1 MRRSTKQI
9 LIVMLVITMSLFLVA
24 CGGDDPVQE
33 TTPTLT
39 PEATPE
45 ATPELTPEPTPVPVP
60 EPEPVQTQEPT
71 PDPEPDPVGFRF
83 PFSFSSVDLQG
94 NTITDED
101 LGEKELFF
109 AYLWAVW

>member
-1 MRRSTKQI
+1 MGKTTKQI
-9 LIVMLVITMSLFLVA
+9 FIVMLVITVTLFLIA

-33 TTPTLT
+33 TMPTI
-39 PEATPE
+39 TPE
-45 ATPELTPEPTPVPVP
+45 ATPELTPEP
-60 EPEPVQTQEPT
+60 
-71 PDPEPDPVGFRF
+71 EPDAISFRF

-94 NTITDED
+94 NTITEED

>member
-1 MRRSTKQI
+1 MKKFTKQM
-9 LIVMLVITMSLFLVA
+9 LIVLMIMAMTLFIVA
-24 CGGDDPVQE
+24 CNDGGHVPEADPE
-33 TTPTLT
+33 PKIEASPEPT
-39 PEATPE
+39 PEPAKTPE
-45 ATPELTPEPTPVPVP
+45 PPPEPEPALTPEPTPEIIP
-60 EPEPVQTQEPT
+60 EPETIS
-71 PDPEPDPVGFRF
+71 FRF